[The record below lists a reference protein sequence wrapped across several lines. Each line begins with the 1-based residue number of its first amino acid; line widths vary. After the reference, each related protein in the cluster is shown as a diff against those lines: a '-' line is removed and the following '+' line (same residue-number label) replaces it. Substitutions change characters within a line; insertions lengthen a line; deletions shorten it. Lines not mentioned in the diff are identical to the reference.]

1 MTGSSRRNRAARRGD
16 LPTNAE
22 INVTSL
28 IDVAF
33 TLLVIFIIT
42 APALTGGLEVN
53 LPQTRTQPLTV
64 SDDSFIVSMDATG
77 TIYVGETPVARDE
90 LVATVG
96 VLMDAAGA
104 RDVFL
109 KADEEQIHGPVV
121 WVIGQLQAAAQE
133 RGGRFALIAEP
144 EMVRR

>member
-1 MTGSSRRNRAARRGD
+1 MTGSTRRTAAKRGD
-16 LPTNAE
+16 LPINAE

-53 LPQTRTQPLTV
+53 LPETRTQPLTV
-64 SDDSFIVSMDATG
+64 SDQSFIVSMDASG
-77 TIYVGETPVARDE
+77 EIYIGETPVSRE
-90 LVATVG
+90 EFVPTLG
-96 VLMDAAGA
+96 RLMDVAGA

-109 KADEEQIHGPVV
+109 KADEAQIHGPVV
-121 WVIGQLQAAAQE
+121 WVIGHMQAAAVE
-133 RGGRFALIAEP
+133 RGGRFALIAEA
-144 EMVRR
+144 EMRR